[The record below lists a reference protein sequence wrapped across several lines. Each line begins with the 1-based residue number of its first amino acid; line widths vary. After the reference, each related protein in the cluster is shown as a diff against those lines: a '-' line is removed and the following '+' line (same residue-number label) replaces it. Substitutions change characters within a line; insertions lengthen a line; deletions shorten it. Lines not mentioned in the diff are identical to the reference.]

1 LSGVGWNEST
11 KTIHATSEWWESHL
25 AVKSNGLSRKFR
37 ANGLANWDD
46 LSVIFTGKFATGR
59 FASSTT
65 DTYGDESKDEDHSDD
80 CSLSPTQFLEIVSGD
95 VNQEGTGDVDC
106 IRLAEGNPPNSTGKG
121 KKRSGRNSPLE
132 DKITKK
138 PKKNAE
144 IIAEL
149 KRINDNLSRPSKL
162 SQAIT
167 LFDQEFGQH
176 LTVID
181 KVKFK
186 KSLGESGMADLF
198 LSFSIA
204 EQQEFISSILE

>member
-1 LSGVGWNEST
+1 MAM
-11 KTIHATSEWWESHL
+11 K
-25 AVKSNGLSRKFR
+25 VKMKIV
-37 ANGLANWDD
+37 A
-46 LSVIFTGKFATGR
+46 
-59 FASSTT
+59 
-65 DTYGDESKDEDHSDD
+65 DD

-95 VNQEGTGDVDC
+95 VKQEGTGDVDC
-106 IRLAEGNPPNSTGKG
+106 IRLAEGNSPNSTGKG
-121 KKRSGRNSPLE
+121 KKRSGRNSQYD
-132 DKITKK
+132 DKFVKK
-138 PKKNAE
+138 QKKNAE

-162 SQAIT
+162 TQAII

-186 KSLGESGMADLF
+186 KSLGESGRADLF

-204 EQQEFISSILE
+204 EQQEFISFILE